1 MKPLISFIIT
11 YYNQS
16 SSMLEDCLNSIFQL
30 PLAAD
35 EREIIVIDDGS
46 DTSFCNDEAAG
57 SVLNVDSSKRNV
69 RLFRQD
75 NQGVSIARNKGIEL
89 AQGEYIQFVD
99 ADDMLIP
106 KVYAECL
113 QIIKRNK
120 DHSSVD
126 EQALQPDIVL
136 FRHVRK
142 EAISSSPHHFT
153 SFPPVAGVFYMRN
166 NNVRGAAWEYIF
178 RKAILGSVRFTE
190 HVAYSEDEEFNTRL
204 LLQAEKVIPTT
215 YPAYFYRPNPK
226 SATGKKNADHIKK
239 RLDDTHGVIRR
250 LYALEDTLQPMAKGA
265 LRRKV
270 EQLTMDYI
278 FNTMC
283 LTHSTQTLE
292 QRVQELTEE
301 GFFPLP
307 ANHYTFKYTWFRK
320 FITQKWSRTILCKV
334 LTILKNK

>member
-1 MKPLISFIIT
+1 
-11 YYNQS
+11 
-16 SSMLEDCLNSIFQL
+16 MLEDCLNSILQL

-46 DTSFCNDEAAG
+46 DTSFCNDETAG

-126 EQALQPDIVL
+126 EQTLQPDMVL

-153 SFPPVAGVFYMRN
+153 SFPPVAGV
-166 NNVRGAAWEYIF
+166 
-178 RKAILGSVRFTE
+178 S
-190 HVAYSEDEEFNTRL
+190 
-204 LLQAEKVIPTT
+204 
-215 YPAYFYRPNPK
+215 
-226 SATGKKNADHIKK
+226 
-239 RLDDTHGVIRR
+239 
-250 LYALEDTLQPMAKGA
+250 
-265 LRRKV
+265 
-270 EQLTMDYI
+270 
-278 FNTMC
+278 
-283 LTHSTQTLE
+283 
-292 QRVQELTEE
+292 
-301 GFFPLP
+301 
-307 ANHYTFKYTWFRK
+307 
-320 FITQKWSRTILCKV
+320 
-334 LTILKNK
+334 